1 MRKRD
6 LSGLLIYA
14 ALGVTVPRYIGAFL
28 ASDLGH
34 VTGWVSDVL
43 TALMGLSGVGMGVLD
58 ILGMAY
64 VFDGWRA
71 KLPKNGERWGSR
83 FRVLTAFVV
92 GLAVCG
98 VGILTPFTLA
108 RVQAA
113 GISDVLPGAWLVVW
127 AVLVNLAPLFLVGGV
142 IVGQSGV
149 VTVAHAEPQERA
161 PAAHDAPRPAHTC
174 AQCGARFA
182 TSAQY
187 AAHVR
192 WRHGDKK

>member
-14 ALGVTVPRYIGAFL
+14 ALGVTVPRYIGAFV
-28 ASDLGH
+28 ASDVGH
-34 VTGWVSDVL
+34 ITGWMSDAL
-43 TALMGLSGVGMGVLD
+43 TALMVISGVGMGVLD
-58 ILGMAY
+58 IVGMAY
-64 VFDGWRA
+64 VFDGWRS
-71 KLPKNGERWGSR
+71 KLPKTGERWGSR

-108 RVQAA
+108 RVQGA
-113 GISDVLPGAWLVVW
+113 GIADVLRGPWLVVW

-142 IVGQSGV
+142 IGGQSGV
-149 VTVAHAEPQERA
+149 VTVTHSEPQERA
-161 PAAHDAPRPAHTC
+161 PEAHHAPKPAHTC
-174 AQCGARFA
+174 AQCGAQFA

-192 WRHGDKK
+192 WKHSKK